1 MLKRKIALLGG
12 TFDPVHLGHT
22 TVASAAVEHLGAEKV
37 LFVPARRSPLKK
49 CFPIASDEDRLNMIS
64 LAIEGND
71 KFDVSDYELRKPGP
85 SYTLETVMHFEEKL
99 GNEISICW
107 LMGADCIDDLPQWYR
122 VEELLDRCDLC
133 TMFRAGCEKP
143 DFEQFELLWGV
154 QQVEKLRRNVI
165 ATPLID
171 ISSTEIRSRLCGGED
186 VSEVL
191 APAVAKYISGHTLYR
206 LEEPS

>member
-71 KFDVSDYELRKPGP
+71 KFDVSDYELRKPSP

-99 GNEISICW
+99 GSETLICW
-107 LMGADCIDDLPQWYR
+107 LIGADGINELSRWWHI
-122 VEELLDRCDLC
+122 EELLDRCDLC

-143 DFEQFELLWGV
+143 DFKSFERVWGSRRI
-154 QQVEKLRRNVI
+154 EKLQRNVI

-186 VSEVL
+186 VSEML
-191 APAVAKYISGHTLYR
+191 APAVAKYIGRHTLYR
-206 LEEPS
+206 CDKPA